1 MKPGILMAE
10 VIGLPKEPERSAA
23 DKEVVLGNQEKRIKD
38 AHDAAGI
45 ATETFGVNPEE
56 SRQVDI

>member
-1 MKPGILMAE
+1 MPKGPG
-10 VIGLPKEPERSAA
+10 RSAA
-23 DKEVVLGNQEKRIKD
+23 DKEVVLGHQEKRIKD